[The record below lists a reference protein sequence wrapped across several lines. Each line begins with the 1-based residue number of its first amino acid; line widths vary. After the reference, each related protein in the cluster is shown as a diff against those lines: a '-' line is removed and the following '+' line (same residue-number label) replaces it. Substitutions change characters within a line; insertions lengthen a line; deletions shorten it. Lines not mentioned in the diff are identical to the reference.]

1 MGNISDKPRRQTDEV
16 ANYKTWVW
24 VQQGHL
30 KKETGGLLMA
40 AQSQSLRTNAIKANK
55 IDNSQNNSLCRM
67 CLQKDETASHH
78 LSSECPKLAQKEYKQ
93 RHDGADLC
101 KQHG

>member
-1 MGNISDKPRRQTDEV
+1 MGNISAKPRRQTDEV
-16 ANYKTWVW
+16 ASYKTWVW

-30 KKETGGLLMA
+30 KKVTEGLLMA
-40 AQSQSLRTNAIKANK
+40 AQSQSLRNNAIKAK
-55 IDNSQNNSLCRM
+55 IDNSQNDSLCHM
-67 CLQKDETASHH
+67 CLQKDETVSH